1 MTMPPASP
9 LKAPKQP
16 RSQRTLARIERAGLD
31 ILQREGPSGVT
42 VQAVVARARS
52 SVGSFYAR
60 FPGKDDFL
68 VYLEQRIRDDEL
80 ARWGA
85 ATDAEPWQDLGLV
98 GAIER
103 SVGLLRE
110 AVHRREEQSGG
121 GQGPAAEAHRS
132 LWDTL
137 LRDLEAHL
145 LEHHAEIA
153 HPDPQLAVRLALN
166 AAAGT
171 LASPAGADRPPIPD
185 DDLLRETQALLV
197 GYLRGARPD
206 AGSGGKVDFFDAWG

>member
-1 MTMPPASP
+1 MTTTSP
-9 LKAPKQP
+9 TLKAPKQP
-16 RSQRTLARIERAGLD
+16 RSQRTLERIERAGVEL
-31 ILQREGPSGVT
+31 LQREGPTGVT

-68 VYLEQRIRDDEL
+68 AHLEHLIRDDEL

-85 ATDAEPWQDLGLV
+85 AADAEPWQTLGLA

-103 SVGLLRE
+103 SVSLLRD
-110 AVHRREEQSGG
+110 ALVRREEQSGS

-145 LEHHAEIA
+145 LEHEGEIA
-153 HPDPQLAVRLALN
+153 HPDAQLAVRLALS
-166 AAAGT
+166 AANGA
-171 LASPAGADRPPIPD
+171 LATHAGADRPPIPED
-185 DDLLRETQALLV
+185 VLVRETRDLVVAYLL
-197 GYLRGARPD
+197 GGSPD

>member
-1 MTMPPASP
+1 MTTTPQPT

-16 RSQRTLARIERAGLD
+16 RSQRTLERIERAGLE

-68 VYLEQRIRDDEL
+68 AHLERVIRDGEL

-85 ATDAEPWQDLGLV
+85 AADAEPWQSLGLT

-103 SVGLLRE
+103 SVRLLRE
-110 AVHRREEQSGG
+110 AVVRREEQSGA

-137 LRDLEAHL
+137 LHDLETHL
-145 LEHHAEIA
+145 LAHEGEIA
-153 HPDPQLAVRLALN
+153 HPDAQLAVRLALS
-166 AAAGT
+166 AANGALVT
-171 LASPAGADRPPIPD
+171 SVGADRSPIPED
-185 DDLLRETQALLV
+185 VLVRETRDLMVAYLL
-197 GYLRGARPD
+197 GGAPD